1 MKEVRLPN
9 LLEIIILLFG
19 FLALVLSFTVFLD
32 LPIQLALLISWFFAI
47 ILGVRLGY
55 SYKDLQSA
63 IVTGISNGLEAVLIL
78 VSVGALIGTWIA
90 GGVVPTLIYYG
101 LEFINPHIFLLA
113 TLVICS
119 VMSVATG
126 TSWGTVGTAGIAM
139 IAIGEGMG
147 IPLPIVAGAVLSGA
161 YFGDKLSPLSDSTV
175 LASTLSKVDVLSH
188 VRAMM
193 YLSIPSYIIT
203 AILFTVTGF
212 IYGGKILI
220 STKWNF

>member
-32 LPIQLALLISWFFAI
+32 LPIQLALFISWFIAI
-47 ILGVRLGY
+47 ILGVRLGH
-55 SYKDLQSA
+55 SYKDLQAS

-101 LEFINPHIFLLA
+101 LEFINPHVFLLA

-126 TSWGTVGTAGIAM
+126 TSWEPWGPRGSPWLPSEKEWVYRFRSWREPFVRRLLRRQAFTA
-139 IAIGEGMG
+139 
-147 IPLPIVAGAVLSGA
+147 V
-161 YFGDKLSPLSDSTV
+161 
-175 LASTLSKVDVLSH
+175 
-188 VRAMM
+188 
-193 YLSIPSYIIT
+193 
-203 AILFTVTGF
+203 
-212 IYGGKILI
+212 
-220 STKWNF
+220 

>member
-55 SYKDLQSA
+55 SYKDLQDS

-90 GGVVPTLIYYG
+90 
-101 LEFINPHIFLLA
+101 
-113 TLVICS
+113 
-119 VMSVATG
+119 
-126 TSWGTVGTAGIAM
+126 
-139 IAIGEGMG
+139 
-147 IPLPIVAGAVLSGA
+147 
-161 YFGDKLSPLSDSTV
+161 
-175 LASTLSKVDVLSH
+175 
-188 VRAMM
+188 
-193 YLSIPSYIIT
+193 
-203 AILFTVTGF
+203 
-212 IYGGKILI
+212 
-220 STKWNF
+220 